1 MSKIDTQPLLFEPIQ
16 LRGVTA
22 TNRLW
27 VAAMCQYSCMQEDGM
42 PQPWHMVHLGSFAV
56 GRAGLIISEAT
67 AVRAEGRISPHDVG
81 IWNDEQAEAWKPII
95 DFVHSQGVPIAVQLA
110 HAGRKASMKSTA
122 DGRGPVLP
130 GEGGWQTVGPSPVA
144 FGRLPEPRELAT
156 DEIPGLIA
164 DFAEAA
170 RRAVEA
176 GFDAIEIHG
185 AHGYLFHAF
194 LSPLS
199 NQRVDR
205 YGGSFENRARLLLET
220 VDAIRAVIPETM
232 PLFVRLSATDW
243 IEGGWNVDETVRLT
257 PELESRGVDF
267 ISISSGGNDHRQQIP
282 VRPGYQVPFAR
293 AVKEVASVPV
303 GAAGF
308 ITTPQQAE
316 SLLVDGAAD
325 VVFAARQ
332 FLREA
337 KFPLRAA
344 AELGAHLEWP
354 RQYRTAKYE
363 GSIP

>member
-1 MSKIDTQPLLFEPIQ
+1 MSNSNRPPMLFEPLQ
-16 LRGVTA
+16 MRGLTVP
-22 TNRLW
+22 NRLW
-27 VAAMCQYSCMQEDGM
+27 VAAMCQYSCMEADGM
-42 PQPWHMVHLGSFAV
+42 PQPWHLVHLGSFAV
-56 GRAGLIISEAT
+56 GRAGMIITEAA
-67 AVRAEGRISPHDVG
+67 AVRPEGRISPHDVG
-81 IWNDEQAEAWKPII
+81 IWNDAQAEAWRPVTE
-95 DFVHSQGVPIAVQLA
+95 FSHSQGVPIAIQLA

-130 GEGGWQTVGPSPVA
+130 EDGGWTTEGPSAIA
-144 FGRLPEPRELAT
+144 FGRLPEPRELSA
-156 DEIPGLIA
+156 DELPAVID
-164 DFAEAA
+164 DFVQAA
-170 RRAVEA
+170 LRAVDA

-199 NQRVDR
+199 NSRTDK
-205 YGGSFENRARLLLET
+205 YGGSFENRARLLYET
-220 VDAIRAVIPETM
+220 VEAIRAVIPDTM
-232 PLFVRLSATDW
+232 PLLVRLSATDW
-243 IEGGWNVDETVRLT
+243 VAGGWDAEQTVQLT
-257 PELESRGVDF
+257 PELERRGVDF
-267 ISISSGGNDHRQQIP
+267 ISISSGGNDHRQEIP
-282 VRPGYQVPFAR
+282 VGPGYQVPFAR
-293 AVKEVASVPV
+293 AVKQAASVPV

-325 VVFAARQ
+325 VVLVARQ

-354 RQYRTAKYE
+354 RQYQTAKYE